1 MDVWKKKEEKK
12 KEMDEDGGEKQLGE
26 KNWKRNRNEQEKRS
40 RANLWNMVIRQIKV
54 AQADEARKGRR

>member
-1 MDVWKKKEEKK
+1 
-12 KEMDEDGGEKQLGE
+12 MDEDRGEKQIGE